1 MHLPDHITLRW
12 ESSDSEQG
20 EAWTALLS
28 DEEQERLETFKS
40 AKRKRAFV
48 LGRTSARRLLAG
60 RLGIAPEAVPLHVA
74 PDGAVEVAGAPYH
87 LSIAHTEEHAVVA
100 AAESDIGV
108 DLERIV
114 PRRPDLYRF
123 LFCPEDYPLFEALDL
138 DRTHA
143 HVLCWTL
150 KEATLKAM
158 RTGFRRSPKDVRLSI
173 DTAAQSAQAQVDSRR
188 WRLRFE
194 EHNGCYLTVAYDE
207 TEG

>member
-12 ESSDSEQG
+12 ESFDSEQA

-40 AKRKRAFV
+40 PKRKRAFA

-60 RLGIAPEAVPLHVA
+60 RLGIAPRAVALRVA
-74 PDGAVEVAGAPYH
+74 PDGAVEVADAPCQ

-114 PRRPDLYRF
+114 PRRPDLHRF
-123 LFCPEDYPLFEALDL
+123 LFYPEDYPLFEALDL

-143 HVLCWTL
+143 QVLCWTL

-173 DTAAQSAQAQVDSRR
+173 NTAAQSARAQVDGRR
-188 WRLRFE
+188 WQLRFE
-194 EHNGCYLTVAYDE
+194 ERSGCYLTVAYDE

>member
-1 MHLPDHITLRW
+1 MHLPDHIDLRW
-12 ESSDSEQG
+12 ESFDSEQA
-20 EAWTALLS
+20 ETWTSLLS

-40 AKRKRAFV
+40 VKRKRAFA

-60 RLGIAPEAVPLHVA
+60 RLGVAPEAVPLHVA
-74 PDGAVEVAGAPYH
+74 PDGAVEVDGSPYH
-87 LSIAHTEEHAVVA
+87 LSIAHTEEYAVVA
-100 AAESDIGV
+100 AAERDIGV

-123 LFCPEDYPLFEALDL
+123 LFYPEDYPLFEALEL
-138 DRTHA
+138 DRAHA

-173 DTAAQSAQAQVDSRR
+173 NTAAQSARAQVDGRR
-188 WRLRFE
+188 WQLQFE
-194 EHNGCYLTVAYDE
+194 ERSGCYLTVAYDG